1 MLSVKIGDEQK
12 KYQAFI
18 KPRQPSKK
26 WLSNSIRAFI
36 SGGIVCLIGQGIEET
51 FVHYYHFSEQVA
63 GNPTVAVLI
72 FLSALFTGIGVYD
85 VFARYAGAGSAVP
98 VTGFANAIASA
109 ALEHKTEGYIIGI
122 GTNMFK
128 VAGPVIVY
136 GVVAAFFVGLVR
148 YLITQY

>member
-1 MLSVKIGDEQK
+1 MSVRMGEEQK
-12 KYQAFI
+12 QYQEFL
-18 KPRQPSKK
+18 KSRQPAKH
-26 WLSNSIRAFI
+26 WLKNSIRAFFA
-36 SGGIVCLIGQGIEET
+36 GGIICLIGQGIQET
-51 FVHYYHFSEQVA
+51 FVHFYHMSEQMA
-63 GNPTVAVLI
+63 GNPTVAILI

-109 ALEHKTEGYIIGI
+109 ALEHKSEGYITGI

-148 YLITQY
+148 YVFTNF